1 MIIIDGHN
9 LLHTV
14 YKIEGDSLSLDDIGL
29 CRIIEKYLKL
39 TGQNGEIVFDGSGPR
54 DKNSFENINYVEV
67 SFAGIGS
74 DADTRIED
82 KISINS
88 APKRLIVVSSD
99 RRLRKAAHARKA
111 TTIKSEDFWAEVQK
125 QLSKK
130 RPIAEPRA
138 KRGGI
143 SESETDQWLDFF
155 GIEK

>member
-14 YKIEGDSLSLDDIGL
+14 YKIEGDSRAIDDLGL
-29 CRIIEKYLKL
+29 CRVIEKYLNL

-54 DKNSFENINYVEV
+54 DKSGFENITFIEV
-67 SFAGIGS
+67 SFAGSGS
-74 DADTRIED
+74 DADTRIEE

-111 TTIKSEDFWAEVQK
+111 TTIKSEDFWYQVEK

-130 RPIAEPRA
+130 RPIAEPKA
-138 KRGGI
+138 KRSGI
-143 SESETDQWLDFF
+143 SEGETDQWLDFF
-155 GIEK
+155 GIK